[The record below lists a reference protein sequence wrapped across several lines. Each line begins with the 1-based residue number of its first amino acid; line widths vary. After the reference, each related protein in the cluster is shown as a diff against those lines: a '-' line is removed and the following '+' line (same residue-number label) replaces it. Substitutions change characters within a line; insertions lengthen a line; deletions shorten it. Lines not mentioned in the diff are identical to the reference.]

1 MRVCGKFYTDRG
13 RTIRSVSDKS
23 RWFSLWSVTFRIR
36 VGQVYWDVLTSGW
49 FVLVNDL
56 FTTSQPHYTTHKVQ
70 ISFMLEPES
79 SMTMILCR
87 EEWRR
92 DTDTLSLVVVLFKMY
107 INNFE

>member
-56 FTTSQPHYTTHKVQ
+56 FTTTTTELHTRCKFH
-70 ISFMLEPES
+70 SFLFEPES